1 MRLPRHQL
9 LGTLARPLRNPAAKK
24 CAVVQKELQ
33 QTQVLTAELAAQREI
48 VAQPGI
54 EVGVPSFSVQ

>member
-1 MRLPRHQL
+1 MRVSLPCHQL
-9 LGTLARPLRNPAAKK
+9 PGTFPRPLRNPAAQK

-54 EVGVPSFSVQ
+54 EVLHH